1 MPKPD
6 KKRSK
11 KDSTS
16 DSDSGPDDRSPVK
29 KSKSIGEAS
38 GSGHALPGD
47 EPSWLLSGMKFVKV
61 GNFFFS
67 KRLGTRKLPWDLPI
81 EILVYT

>member
-11 KDSTS
+11 KDSTR

-29 KSKSIGEAS
+29 KSKSGGEAS
-38 GSGHALPGD
+38 GSGNALPGD

-67 KRLGTRKLPWDLPI
+67 
-81 EILVYT
+81 LVLSVLFF